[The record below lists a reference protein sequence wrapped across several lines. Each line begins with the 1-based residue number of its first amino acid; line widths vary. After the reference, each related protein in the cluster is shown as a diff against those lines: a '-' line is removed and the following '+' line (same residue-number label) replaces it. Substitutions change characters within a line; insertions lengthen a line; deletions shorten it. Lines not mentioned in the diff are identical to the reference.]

1 MTAVRPGGLGAEP
14 PVMSPIEQDRR
25 LLRLDV
31 EDFLFHEAGL
41 LDDRRYDEW
50 LDLLTDD
57 IRYWMPIRYNVPFG
71 QQDRENSVE
80 RNDMA
85 WFDEGKHTLT
95 QRVKQIYTGAHW
107 CEEPFSRITHMLSN
121 LQLLEVGESEV
132 KTVCKFLVYKN
143 RLEDEQSFFIGKRL
157 DTLRWEDDGWK
168 IARREIILDQ
178 NVLLAKNLTAFF

>member
-1 MTAVRPGGLGAEP
+1 MAAANP
-14 PVMSPIEQDRR
+14 PIDLVEQDRR
-25 LLRLDV
+25 LLRLEI
-31 EDFLFHEAGL
+31 EDFFSMEAAL

-57 IRYWMPIRYNVPFG
+57 IRYWMPIRYNVPIG
-71 QQDRENSVE
+71 QQDRENSNE
-80 RNDMA
+80 RSDMA

-107 CEEPFSRITHMLSN
+107 CEEPFSRITHMISN
-121 LQLLEVGESEV
+121 VQVLDVGETEV
-132 KTVCKFLVYKN
+132 KTVSKFLVYKN

-157 DTLRWEDDGWK
+157 DTVRWEDGGWK

>member
-1 MTAVRPGGLGAEP
+1 MAATHP
-14 PVMSPIEQDRR
+14 PIDLVEQDRR

-31 EDFLFHEAGL
+31 EDFFSMEAAL

-57 IRYWMPIRYNVPFG
+57 IRYWMPIRYNVPMG
-71 QQDRENSVE
+71 QQERENSVE
-80 RNDMA
+80 RRDMA

-107 CEEPFSRITHMLSN
+107 CEEPFSRITHMISN
-121 LQLLEVGESEV
+121 VQILEVGASEV
-132 KTVCKFLVYKN
+132 KTVSKFLVYKN

-157 DTLRWEDDGWK
+157 DTLRWEDGGWK
-168 IARREIILDQ
+168 VARREIILDQ

>member
-1 MTAVRPGGLGAEP
+1 MAATHPSIDLV
-14 PVMSPIEQDRR
+14 EQDRR
-25 LLRLDV
+25 LLRLEI
-31 EDFLFHEAGL
+31 EDFFSMEASL

-50 LDLLTDD
+50 LDLLADD
-57 IRYWMPIRYNVPFG
+57 IRYWMPIRYNVPMG
-71 QQDRENSVE
+71 QQDRENSNE
-80 RNDMA
+80 RSDMA

-107 CEEPFSRITHMLSN
+107 CEEPFSRITHMISN
-121 LQLLEVGESEV
+121 VQLLDVGESEV

-157 DTLRWEDDGWK
+157 DTVRWEDDGWK
-168 IARREIILDQ
+168 VARREIILDQ